1 MSYLL
6 IHAETRADLL
16 QDLDLIRTRLAEA
29 QWWLNDH
36 AGTRERLIALEHLR
50 ASQERLLHIS
60 ELLSHLPA

>member
-6 IHAETRADLL
+6 IHAETRSALL

-50 ASQERLLHIS
+50 ARQERLLGLS

>member
-6 IHAETRADLL
+6 LHAETRADLL

-50 ASQERLLHIS
+50 ASQ
-60 ELLSHLPA
+60 

>member
-6 IHAETRADLL
+6 IHAETRSALL

-29 QWWLNDH
+29 EWWLNDH

-50 ASQERLLHIS
+50 ASQERLLGLS